1 MKNLLPLLFLLFCY
15 PSNANEVTDR
25 SLNAWWLD
33 IEFKPGQRNLNG
45 LPLARF
51 NKDWVYGEFLTSSDL
66 APKISSTD
74 LKEFKSSQFAFEKR
88 ADLNRNGIRERLVV
102 GVYERQSGVQGR
114 FVAIFEKNKLIK
126 TLAEDGVAGFSALL
140 VDKGEV
146 YWYFCMQCGSGY
158 KLIWRDKNYF
168 LE

>member
-1 MKNLLPLLFLLFCY
+1 MKKLRLLFFLIFAF
-15 PSNANEVTDR
+15 PTHASDITDQ

-33 IEFKPGQRNLNG
+33 IKFKPTQRSLSG
-45 LPLARF
+45 VPLERF
-51 NKDWVYGEFLTSSDL
+51 NKEWAYGELLTSIDL
-66 APKISSTD
+66 APKISSIEF
-74 LKEFKSSQFAFEKR
+74 KEFKASRFAFEKCV
-88 ADLNRNGIRERLVV
+88 DLNRNGRRERIVV
-102 GVYERQSGVQGR
+102 GVYERPNGVQGR
-114 FVAIFEKNKLIK
+114 FVAIFEKNKLIE
-126 TLAEDGVAGFSALL
+126 TLAEEGAAGFSALL

>member
-1 MKNLLPLLFLLFCY
+1 MKKLLLLFFLIFVF
-15 PSNANEVTDR
+15 PGHASDITDQ

-33 IEFKPGQRNLNG
+33 IKFKPAQRSLG
-45 LPLARF
+45 GVPLERF
-51 NKDWVYGEFLTSSDL
+51 NKEWAYGELLTSIDL

-74 LKEFKSSQFAFEKR
+74 FKEFKASGFAFEKR
-88 ADLNRNGIRERLVV
+88 IDLNRNGRRERLVV
-102 GVYERQSGVQGR
+102 GVYERQNGVQGR

-126 TLAEDGVAGFSALL
+126 TQAEDGAAGFSALL

-158 KLIWRDKNYF
+158 KLIWRDRSYY